1 MSPQTFKLMELVLVF
16 GAVLGWAVWELVSV
30 RRSQAADRRA
40 RERAGDGEGPGAED
54 PDAARPPR

>member
-40 RERAGDGEGPGAED
+40 RERAGEGEGPGAED
-54 PDAARPPR
+54 SGGGRPPR

>member
-40 RERAGDGEGPGAED
+40 RERAGDSEGPGVED
-54 PDAARPPR
+54 SSGGRPPR

>member
-1 MSPQTFKLMELVLVF
+1 MNPQTLKLMELVLVF

-40 RERAGDGEGPGAED
+40 RERAGDGEGPAAED
-54 PDAARPPR
+54 PGATRPPR

>member
-40 RERAGDGEGPGAED
+40 RERAGDGEGPGAEN
-54 PDAARPPR
+54 PGAARPPG